1 MLTNNY
7 LAVSKQFFLMF
18 IISIF
23 LVACDKDSEE
33 SKVAGGEVSVP
44 TLSDENIKDF
54 TVKMAKDYNAN
65 LDSLV
70 VAFNQAKKDDQEH
83 QFVNFRN
90 RQWTP
95 AYIKQKDYYQKVLA
109 DNSTYLST
117 SPSKVLFDTFE
128 NLIYIG
134 IGLKNALLDKDD
146 VKLQAQLAEIK
157 KEKAIVNGLIK

>member
-7 LAVSKQFFLMF
+7 LAVTRQFFLMF
-18 IISIF
+18 ILSVL
-23 LVACDKDSEE
+23 LVACDKDSDD
-33 SKVAGGEVSVP
+33 SKVAEVEVP
-44 TLSDENIKDF
+44 VSILSDENIKDF

-65 LDSLV
+65 LDSLM
-70 VAFNQAKKDDQEH
+70 VAFNQAKKDDQEYE
-83 QFVNFRN
+83 FVNFRN
-90 RQWTP
+90 QKWTP

-109 DNSTYLST
+109 DNLTYLST
-117 SPSKVLFDTFE
+117 SPSRTLFDKFE

-157 KEKAIVNGLIK
+157 KDKEIVNGLIK